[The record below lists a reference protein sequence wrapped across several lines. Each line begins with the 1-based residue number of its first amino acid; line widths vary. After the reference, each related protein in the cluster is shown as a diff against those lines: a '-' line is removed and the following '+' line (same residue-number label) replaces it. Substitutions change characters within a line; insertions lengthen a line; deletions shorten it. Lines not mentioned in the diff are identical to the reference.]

1 MIPIAAINAAIYG
14 HRHKNSTIV
23 NHDININKVQ
33 ELYKKR
39 NLILEYL
46 EKKFKVN
53 KIEFDEEPTQFTIYM
68 LRFRNYYGV
77 GIRLSNEMIVN
88 ADIKWLYRYCYDLV
102 FSELVKNTKEKYVND
117 LESKGE

>member
-1 MIPIAAINAAIYG
+1 MIPIAPITAAVYG

-23 NHDININKVQ
+23 NYDIDINKVQ

-53 KIEFDEEPTQFTIYM
+53 KIEFDEEPTQFTIYR

-88 ADIKWLYRYCYDLV
+88 ADIEWLYRYCYDLV